1 MGDIN
6 KILQMTPENLAA
18 EQYNLLKEDTVE
30 VLRSIAILIQQDRLD
45 EVSELLEHS
54 PAGDC
59 MGTDSEYIAF
69 KSVDGDIGDV
79 IDRLKRL
86 KELNNG

>member
-1 MGDIN
+1 MDDLS
-6 KILQMTPENLAA
+6 KILKMTPQNLAA

-30 VLRSIAILIQQDRLD
+30 VLRNIAVLIKQDKLD
-45 EVSELLEHS
+45 EVCELLEHS

-69 KSVDGDIGDV
+69 KSVGGDIGDV
-79 IDRLKRL
+79 ISSLKRL
-86 KELNNG
+86 QEIKGA